1 MQMNS
6 TKPCSSCRTEFSVSD
21 YRIVNSRIGKRASRC
36 EACLKAYASAW
47 YQKNR
52 ELTLQR
58 SKARVER
65 KRDEIRAYL
74 AEYQRNNSTR
84 LKQYHRDWCV
94 ENADRVKEKYLAE
107 YPAKREQFIARAR
120 KRQAAEIKAT
130 TNWNPE
136 FDQLVFEEA
145 YSLCAL
151 RKSLTGH
158 SWHVDHIMPLRGKT
172 VCGLHSYTN
181 IAVIQASIN
190 RAKSNKHWPDMPT
203 E

>member
-36 EACLKAYASAW
+36 
-47 YQKNR
+47 
-52 ELTLQR
+52 
-58 SKARVER
+58 
-65 KRDEIRAYL
+65 
-74 AEYQRNNSTR
+74 
-84 LKQYHRDWCV
+84 
-94 ENADRVKEKYLAE
+94 
-107 YPAKREQFIARAR
+107 
-120 KRQAAEIKAT
+120 
-130 TNWNPE
+130 
-136 FDQLVFEEA
+136 
-145 YSLCAL
+145 AL

-158 SWHVDHIMPLRGKT
+158 SWHVDHIVPLRGKT

-181 IAVIQASIN
+181 IAVIPASIN